1 VTAIRIESPSRW
13 DALALTRRLDRYHW
27 YLVAPA
33 ETRWDVYVE
42 VERPLKKLP
51 DDLRRQI
58 DDWLVERRLNGA
70 TIHADGGDFRVSPPS

>member
-27 YLVAPA
+27 YLVAPV

-42 VERPLKKLP
+42 VERPIKELP
-51 DDLRRQI
+51 DDLRRRVA
-58 DDWLVERRLNGA
+58 DWLVERRLNGA
-70 TIHADGGDFRVSPPS
+70 TIHAADGDFDVAAPD